1 MYQCAPLE
9 RKLASSSPLVRR
21 TVYVCVS
28 SQISLLVSRNAR
40 NLMYVQFWCTTWSI
54 LQSFNVVKRF
64 FNIEVMV
71 SVDFLSQV
79 RLGLGVTV
87 FCPIQRWSQKD
98 TYVCPYVFTRGDGKT
113 KLEEWVDPSRLLANR
128 DASNLVQFRTN
139 LDIFSLNVL
148 FSSSRTSYDL
158 KGIFPMDF
166 LFFYM
171 YYIIMQVERWNFE
184 ETAIQ

>member
-28 SQISLLVSRNAR
+28 SQISLLVSKNAR

-87 FCPIQRWSQKD
+87 FLPHSEVELKRHLCLSVCFRQRWWQNQ
-98 TYVCPYVFTRGDGKT
+98 TRRVSGPFET
-113 KLEEWVDPSRLLANR
+113 LSESAS
-128 DASNLVQFRTN
+128 SNLVQFRTN

-148 FSSSRTSYDL
+148 FSSSRKSYDL